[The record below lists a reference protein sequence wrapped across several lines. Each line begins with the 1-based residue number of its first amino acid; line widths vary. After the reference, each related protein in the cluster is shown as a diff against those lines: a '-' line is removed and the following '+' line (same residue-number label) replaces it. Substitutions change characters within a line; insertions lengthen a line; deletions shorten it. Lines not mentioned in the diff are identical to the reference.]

1 MAGEHHGQ
9 DPSFLRFLEWA
20 YQASVHGVGKTGT
33 AQDMA
38 RTYLARHGND
48 PHRAARALIR
58 WQNTKAATAGF
69 ISGLGGLATLPVA
82 LPANV
87 AGVLY
92 VQVRMI
98 TAIAAMGGHDIHD
111 PAVKAACLACLSE
124 VGMEEVAKNIGLS
137 LAGSTVVNNLG
148 NRMAAEAKKH
158 LARHALHAV
167 AARGLA
173 HTAAIVPVL
182 GGVIGGTFD
191 GLKTNRIGRAAIRS
205 FITQPDPARLPP
217 PERDGHAVTAS
228 DVTGPQA

>member
-1 MAGEHHGQ
+1 
-9 DPSFLRFLEWA
+9 
-20 YQASVHGVGKTGT
+20 
-33 AQDMA
+33 
-38 RTYLARHGND
+38 
-48 PHRAARALIR
+48 
-58 WQNTKAATAGF
+58 
-69 ISGLGGLATLPVA
+69 
-82 LPANV
+82 
-87 AGVLY
+87 
-92 VQVRMI
+92 MI

-228 DVTGPQA
+228 NVTGPQA

>member
-1 MAGEHHGQ
+1 MMAGLHDRL
-9 DPSFLRFLEWA
+9 DPALTRFIDWA
-20 YQASVHGVGKTGT
+20 YQASVVGVGKAGS

-38 RTYLARHGND
+38 RACLASKGGD
-48 PHRAARALIR
+48 PLRAARALVR
-58 WQNTKAATAGF
+58 RQNTKAATAGF
-69 ISGLGGLATLPVA
+69 ISGLGGLATLPLA

-98 TAIAAMGGHDIHD
+98 TAIAAMGGHDVHD
-111 PAVKAACLACLSE
+111 AEVKAACLSCLTE
-124 VGMEEVAKNIGLS
+124 VGLEEVAKNIGLS
-137 LAGSTVVNNLG
+137 IAGSTAMNNIG

-173 HTAAIVPVL
+173 GGAAAAVPVL

-191 GLKTNRIGRAAIRS
+191 GLKTNRIGRAAIRR
-205 FITQPDPARLPP
+205 FILPP
-217 PERDGHAVTAS
+217 LCDDRPGEGVAS
-228 DVTGPQA
+228 PRIP